1 MKFLITGGAGFIGS
15 TIVKKL
21 ISQNHNVVAI
31 DSFDSTLYSNSLKL
45 IRSQILKSCGVNVI
59 SMDLSSK
66 AARQLYPDFDV
77 VINEAGI
84 PGQLVSWN
92 CFDSYMNSN
101 LKGVQAI
108 LESIKNSNTRLI
120 QASTSS
126 VYGKSAIGDENQRKA
141 PCSPYGVTKLAAE
154 NLIEAYAQN
163 YKLNYSILRY
173 FSVFGPSQRPD
184 MAIHIFLQKI
194 RNGVPIE
201 VTGDGTQIRDI
212 TFVDD
217 IVDGTILASTL
228 DSEKS
233 CFNLSGG
240 NIYSVN
246 EILKTCFQVVGKK
259 VPIKYIDRPKGD
271 QDSTIGD
278 STLAIQSLG
287 FRPKVNIEEGIT
299 AQYEYLCRYT

>member
-1 MKFLITGGAGFIGS
+1 
-15 TIVKKL
+15 
-21 ISQNHNVVAI
+21 
-31 DSFDSTLYSNSLKL
+31 
-45 IRSQILKSCGVNVI
+45 
-59 SMDLSSK
+59 
-66 AARQLYPDFDV
+66 
-77 VINEAGI
+77 
-84 PGQLVSWN
+84 
-92 CFDSYMNSN
+92 
-101 LKGVQAI
+101 
-108 LESIKNSNTRLI
+108 
-120 QASTSS
+120 
-126 VYGKSAIGDENQRKA
+126 
-141 PCSPYGVTKLAAE
+141 
-154 NLIEAYAQN
+154 
-163 YKLNYSILRY
+163 
-173 FSVFGPSQRPD
+173 
-184 MAIHIFLQKI
+184 MAIQLFLQKI